1 MTEPPL
7 AQPREAPP
15 PESPAQRLPF
25 QAAAWLVRWVPVPV
39 IALAAF
45 GDGVRGLSDG
55 GPLVLPGL
63 ALQVL
68 LALLA
73 PYRPLAAALGV
84 LPVLVLQTAAL
95 AVTGTEVD
103 HLGLEGIHPTE
114 NLVGLLVVFHVCRG
128 LRLAPAVSA
137 TAALVLG
144 CVFTSVLRAGVL
156 EGPFPGANAP
166 ITAGFGLLQL
176 VLVIGTALYLR
187 GWLTGGELGPGR
199 ALLRVQWPVAA
210 GLSILLFLDFVNY
223 VGRTFTA
230 VPLLLVC
237 TVLMSALAVV
247 APRRPVQAALLGAV
261 VPVLTTVGIAVL
273 DGDSDGLLET
283 APLSTAAS
291 GALLIGYVIR
301 HERPERA
308 AWATGAVVLSGLVSI
323 TPLTNPRQVL
333 GDVMYLA
340 FAVML
345 LIIAAGG
352 GWYLRARDAERARSV
367 ATAVSDAQQ
376 AERMALARELHDVV
390 AHHVTGIVVQA
401 QAAQHVA
408 ADNPQAAA
416 GALGAISDSGSEALA
431 AMRRLVGGMRGAE
444 TGPEHATTDLR
455 ADLRSLVQHAEQ
467 RKSGPHPDFQLD
479 VRLPGPVPGD
489 IGRSALRIVQE
500 ALTNVE
506 RHGVG
511 VTSVRIRVRT
521 DGGDLVVQVADDGRP
536 ARAQPLGGPGGYGL
550 VGMRE
555 RVELLGG
562 RFAAGPG
569 GAGWCVE
576 VVLPRGEDCDDPGTD
591 RR

>member
-1 MTEPPL
+1 
-7 AQPREAPP
+7 
-15 PESPAQRLPF
+15 
-25 QAAAWLVRWVPVPV
+25 
-39 IALAAF
+39 
-45 GDGVRGLSDG
+45 
-55 GPLVLPGL
+55 
-63 ALQVL
+63 
-68 LALLA
+68 
-73 PYRPLAAALGV
+73 
-84 LPVLVLQTAAL
+84 
-95 AVTGTEVD
+95 
-103 HLGLEGIHPTE
+103 
-114 NLVGLLVVFHVCRG
+114 
-128 LRLAPAVSA
+128 
-137 TAALVLG
+137 
-144 CVFTSVLRAGVL
+144 
-156 EGPFPGANAP
+156 
-166 ITAGFGLLQL
+166 
-176 VLVIGTALYLR
+176 
-187 GWLTGGELGPGR
+187 
-199 ALLRVQWPVAA
+199 
-210 GLSILLFLDFVNY
+210 
-223 VGRTFTA
+223 
-230 VPLLLVC
+230 
-237 TVLMSALAVV
+237 
-247 APRRPVQAALLGAV
+247 
-261 VPVLTTVGIAVL
+261 
-273 DGDSDGLLET
+273 
-283 APLSTAAS
+283 
-291 GALLIGYVIR
+291 
-301 HERPERA
+301 
-308 AWATGAVVLSGLVSI
+308 
-323 TPLTNPRQVL
+323 
-333 GDVMYLA
+333 
-340 FAVML
+340 
-345 LIIAAGG
+345 
-352 GWYLRARDAERARSV
+352 
-367 ATAVSDAQQ
+367 
-376 AERMALARELHDVV
+376 MALARELHDVV